1 MTKSGTVNKTQAQS
15 LMHYFLF
22 DPNIY
27 PSLFITLKKKTDIK
41 VEDVKKA
48 V

>member
-22 DPNIY
+22 DRN
-27 PSLFITLKKKTDIK
+27 LKVRKT
-41 VEDVKKA
+41 
-48 V
+48 